1 MPLTIGTYPKHIL
14 SKAGVKL
21 CFLVMGDISP
31 NSTFNG
37 AFWTKLMY
45 IMLRKMPEIG
55 LKY

>member
-21 CFLVMGDISP
+21 CFLVTGDISP

-45 IMLRKMPEIG
+45 IMLRKMPEID